1 MTIWILTL
9 FPQTFDGVFNQSII
23 KRAREKKLL
32 KINIIN
38 IRDFSRDK
46 HRRVDDRPYGG
57 GFGMVMRAEPIV
69 RAIDSIKPK
78 PYTIL
83 LSASGHKYSQDYAYK
98 LSKLPNIALICG
110 HYEGVDARVEKFA
123 DDVIAI
129 GDFVLSGGE
138 IAGMA
143 IVDSVMRLIPGV
155 IKEGSIKNESFGR
168 RNLLEAPH
176 YTTPQNF
183 RGLKVPDVLLSGDH
197 AKIEGWRHKQAA
209 ARTKKM
215 RPDILKRGK

>member
-1 MTIWILTL
+1 MTIFLLTL

-23 KRAREKKLL
+23 KRAREKNLL
-32 KINIIN
+32 TINIIN

-46 HRRVDDRPYGG
+46 HRTVDDKPYGG
-57 GFGMVMRAEPIV
+57 GFGMVMRAEPVV
-69 RAIDSIKPK
+69 RALASIKPK

-83 LSASGHKYSQDYAYK
+83 LSASGHKYSQDLASK
-98 LSKLPNIALICG
+98 FSKLPNIALICG
-110 HYEGVDARVEKFA
+110 HYEGIDARVEKFA

-143 IVDSVMRLIPGV
+143 VVDSVMRLIPGV
-155 IKEGSIKNESFGR
+155 IKEESIKNESFRGG
-168 RNLLEAPH
+168 NLLEAPH

-183 RGLKVPDVLLSGDH
+183 RGLRVPKILLSGDH
-197 AKIEGWRHKQAA
+197 AKIEGWRRKQAVI
-209 ARTKKM
+209 RTQKM
-215 RPDILKRGK
+215 RPDILKWGK